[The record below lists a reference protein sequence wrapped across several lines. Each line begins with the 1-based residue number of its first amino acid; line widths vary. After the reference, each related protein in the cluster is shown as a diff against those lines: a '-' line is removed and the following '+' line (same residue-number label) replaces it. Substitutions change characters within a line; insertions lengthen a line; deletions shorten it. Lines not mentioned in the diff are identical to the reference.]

1 MQILDLVA
9 VSLLLP
15 LSLLSVIP
23 NDLFD
28 LFSLLLDSLFILS
41 RGLLEVSDVRLNV
54 GFVLLGTQSFAH
66 AIGD

>member
-1 MQILDLVA
+1 MC
-9 VSLLLP
+9 LLLP

-28 LFSLLLDSLFILS
+28 LLSLLLDRLFVFP

-54 GFVLLGTQSFAH
+54 GFVLLRAQRFAH
-66 AIGD
+66 AIGN

>member
-1 MQILDLVA
+1 M
-9 VSLLLP
+9 SLLLP

-28 LFSLLLDSLFILS
+28 LLSLLLDRLFVFP

-54 GFVLLGTQSFAH
+54 GFVLLRA
-66 AIGD
+66 

>member
-1 MQILDLVA
+1 M
-9 VSLLLP
+9 SLLLP

-28 LFSLLLDSLFILS
+28 LLSLLLDRLFVFP

-54 GFVLLGTQSFAH
+54 GFVLLCAQSFAH
-66 AIGD
+66 AIGN

>member
-23 NDLFD
+23 NDLFN
-28 LFSLLLDSLFILS
+28 LLSLLLDSLFVLS
-41 RGLLEVSDVRLNV
+41 RGLFEVSDVRLNV

>member
-1 MQILDLVA
+1 M
-9 VSLLLP
+9 SLLLP

-28 LFSLLLDSLFILS
+28 LLSLLLDRLFVFP

-54 GFVLLGTQSFAH
+54 GFVLLRAQSFAH
-66 AIGD
+66 AIGN